1 MTTWTDT
8 IIDLSHWQAP
18 VDFGAVRTGGIVAV
32 ILKATQGSGW
42 IDNTFVARSMAAL
55 NAGLLVGAYHFA
67 DATNPSDQANLFLS
81 VAGMLPVLAIDIEP
95 NGLGD
100 TVSVTQ
106 AAEIAARVA
115 MAKGRAPLV
124 YIGRYGPSGIGVGLP
139 NSVLSNCPLWLP
151 EYGDTPVSPLDWNAP
166 LLWQYTDSGA
176 VAGIGSPCDRSRFA
190 GTPTELKAWW
200 IG

>member
-67 DATNPSDQANLFLS
+67 DATNPSGQANLFLS

-100 TVSVTQ
+100 TVSVPQ

-115 MAKGRAPLV
+115 MAKGRPPPPPPPPPPPQKIAARVAMAKGQTPLV
-124 YIGRYGPSGIGVGLP
+124 YIGLADCRF
-139 NSVLSNCPLWLP
+139 C
-151 EYGDTPVSPLDWNAP
+151 
-166 LLWQYTDSGA
+166 
-176 VAGIGSPCDRSRFA
+176 SRIFR
-190 GTPTELKAWW
+190 
-200 IG
+200 